1 MFSGFFYLDY
11 LSCILS
17 VKEKR
22 EILGC
27 GFDRVGKL
35 IEVFFLEGMVDEACS
50 HWFVFEICQSSVVLF
65 LIWHIRW

>member
-35 IEVFFLEGMVDEACS
+35 IEVFFWREWWMRLALIGSCLR
-50 HWFVFEICQSSVVLF
+50 FVKVRLSCFLF
-65 LIWHIRW
+65 GT